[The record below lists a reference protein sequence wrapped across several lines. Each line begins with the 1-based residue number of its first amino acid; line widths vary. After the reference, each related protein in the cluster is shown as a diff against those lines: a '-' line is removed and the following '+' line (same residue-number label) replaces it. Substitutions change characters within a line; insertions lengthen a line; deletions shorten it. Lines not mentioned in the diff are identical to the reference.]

1 MLPEGIP
8 GFQISKSPPSIS
20 PGDTTRV
27 VSGSADQT
35 LRIWDCETG
44 KCLHVVPTPT
54 SVRSAAFS
62 YSGKWVL
69 YTTDSMMKR
78 QPEIN
83 VIDLATGEHLSGE
96 SALFKVQLNADQTK
110 VLSSLWGALDE
121 SVITGHESG
130 NVARWDLRSGSSLE
144 SGTAV
149 EPMLENKV
157 HKGQINDMQY
167 NKDQTMFITASKD
180 NTAKVIGDRAPAGE
194 TFGVLKPL
202 SFLFLIHFS
211 SSTPTPSST

>member
-1 MLPEGIP
+1 MKATVVLSGRLTAAVSAMIEDVYLHTVT
-8 GFQISKSPPSIS
+8 GFFVPS
-20 PGDTTRV
+20 GDSTRV

-44 KCLHVVPTPT
+44 KCLNVINTPT

-69 YTTDSMMKR
+69 YTTDSMMKK

-83 VIDLATGEHLSGE
+83 VIDITTGEHLSGE
-96 SALFKVQLNADQTK
+96 SAIMKVQLTADQTK

-130 NVARWDLRSGSSLE
+130 NVARWDIRNSETSLPI
-144 SGTAV
+144 S
-149 EPMLENKV
+149 ENKV

-167 NKDQTMFITASKD
+167 NKDQTLFITASKD
-180 NTAKVIGDRAPAGE
+180 NTAKVRHFEFVKQFVP
-194 TFGVLKPL
+194 VSNLL
-202 SFLFLIHFS
+202 LYYSFL
-211 SSTPTPSST
+211 TPTL